1 MDCVRS
7 DLQTVARRHNGSQ
20 ELREICDW
28 LKKVFDYNVP
38 NGKRIRGMI
47 VVTTYRLLVVQQE
60 RDISEDDLEL
70 VRVLGWCVEILQ
82 AYFLVKWANYEV
94 INGICEECRDL
105 D

>member
-7 DLQTVARRHNGSQ
+7 DLQTVARRHSGSQ
-20 ELREICDW
+20 ELRETHTTG
-28 LKKVFDYNVP
+28 LRKSFDYNVP

-47 VVTTYRLLVVQQE
+47 VVTTFRLLAVQQE

-82 AYFLVKWANYEV
+82 AYFLVLL
-94 INGICEECRDL
+94 I
-105 D
+105 